1 MWNQDDTSREVFYNT
16 RILRKPIS
24 GIISGYHQLSYIL
37 ISPDD
42 ENPSRTVE
50 ISGKINVS
58 PKFLISPYALQETF
72 KDILT
77 LKHSIKRFRT
87 SFLIVHGGR
96 SNLKVKSELFQID
109 NYETSPRN
117 TWIRSM

>member
-42 ENPSRTVE
+42 ENPSRTV
-50 ISGKINVS
+50 
-58 PKFLISPYALQETF
+58 
-72 KDILT
+72 
-77 LKHSIKRFRT
+77 
-87 SFLIVHGGR
+87 
-96 SNLKVKSELFQID
+96 
-109 NYETSPRN
+109 
-117 TWIRSM
+117 